1 VTKVSARV
9 LPVLTTLNTSF
20 WTTGREGHL
29 SILRCQD
36 CGAWL
41 HPPAPICPDCLGR
54 NLAPQPVSG
63 SGVIESLTINHQ
75 AWSPGDLVPYT
86 IAIVSLV
93 DVPDVRLTTNI
104 VGADA
109 DTVRIGTRVVV
120 LFERHDDVW
129 IPLFTPE

>member
-9 LPVLTTLNTSF
+9 LPFLTTLNTSF

-29 SILRCQD
+29 SILRCRD

-54 NLAPQPVSG
+54 NLAPRPVSG
-63 SGVIESLTINHQ
+63 SGVIESFTINHQ
-75 AWSPGDLVPYT
+75 AWSPGDVVPYT